1 MAPLSLK
8 IILDEASV
16 TKTLLFD
23 TRTTVSHVHDIVKD
37 KIVSLNPDKEY
48 GFFLTSADDECSG
61 VWLENHRT
69 LEYYMLRDGDSLY
82 YLERMRNL
90 RLRML
95 DGSVKTLQVD
105 ESKAIG
111 DLMLY
116 ICDKIGTTNYEE
128 YGLCR
133 EHMEIEEEIKPMTG
147 TLTLKRKAQAR
158 EKDAKLEQL
167 SKKLKTDDNVEWL
180 DQHKTLRELHVDP
193 KETLLF
199 KRRLFYS
206 DRKVDARDPVQLNL
220 LYVQTRDAILDG
232 RQIVTEV
239 KATEFA
245 GLQCQVH
252 FEDFNEEKH
261 KPGFIEN
268 LREFLPAQYATSW
281 GIEKKIF
288 KEHRKHQGLSPLE
301 AKNLYTKTAREL
313 PTYGVT
319 FFLVKEKHKG
329 KKKLIP
335 RLLGINASS
344 ILRLDEDTKEILQ
357 VWPLTQVKS
366 YRAASESF
374 TLDFGDYSEKEY
386 AVKTNEAFRIK
397 DILQGYIDI
406 IRKKLAAPY
415 NVVHTEGD
423 VICEENV
430 EISRGT
436 IIQNIV
442 PSKIVEQSFVGPS
455 SIISVQQGHRSSEGT
470 KITTV
475 HEVVT
480 VTRGD
485 RSQQGMKGEALGEPP
500 NMFGRRLNRI
510 NSLSVKT
517 VVLLSDGNEGD
528 YGSMYDIASDMENEL
543 PAVVK
548 GVRDT
553 AKKLNDEQSKKL
565 LDELDELCEYINN
578 LSNIAK
584 SSDYDKDKLES
595 ANEIAK
601 KLADI
606 SAQMYLSL
614 DPRSKRRSQFINSSR
629 NSFIADEQ
637 TEANLRRMSLRTVV
651 DSTHEVLDSCYSD
664 LDQEYAATSGEPLIY
679 STLEKSVNH
688 KLGKLNAAIAS
699 LIIAHSDPKE
709 VNYSTAVTCMSTIKE
724 LVPELVQDVKALNSL
739 KEDGEA
745 RLALTDEIKRLIDRT
760 AALCRLNGTDDPQKL
775 QEAGNAYGEVSRNLI
790 YKFNRGNKMN
800 LVADKENE
808 IMDLAQDVGESASKL
823 LIEISELNSIIT
835 EDPRSEELD
844 TAGVKCAD
852 AAREL
857 YECAKLTAPSI
868 HEPHCQSALT
878 GACENLTSSVQH
890 LSQIYKPIV
899 DDPGRHYYGKR
910 LANEVTDLNKALER
924 LMNAYANLNE
934 NENDN
939 SDGSSNEKAQKLKF
953 TLSRACKALGDMEDQ
968 LLNDTD
974 FDVPT
979 DYNNPQK
986 ADIQKLESKL
996 SQNISKLN
1004 AAIAT
1009 LLQAT
1014 SSESP
1019 DYGKI
1024 NDAINTISQITPE
1037 IIQDSK
1043 TLEERLHELG
1053 GGDET
1058 SKQKLLEN
1066 LKDILHATKDVC
1078 ASAEDD
1084 NKTDLNAAA
1093 SKLAKATKK
1102 LQWTWNPLRN
1112 VNKEHVVMEQAKE
1125 VGNKTSALLMDT
1137 SELVTSIGNDPRAD
1151 DLEAAGVR
1159 CADAAKDLITCAEL
1173 TTPTIENITSQSAL
1187 KASCGILESAL
1198 QSLNDTYKPIV
1209 SEPERYYYGNTL
1221 AARNED
1227 LVKALDKLKDLCA
1240 RNVMV
1245 NNETLPESEKEQKL
1259 KFVKSLSRFSDA
1271 LKDADLKLNNP
1282 SITNDNVKSE
1292 ANRDNLQK
1300 ELSKKIAKLNAAIAQ
1315 LLNSISG
1322 LPDYEKTN
1330 SAIETIAELTPEI
1343 IRDGRTLEAH
1353 VDGNEQKEL
1362 RQNLQHIL
1370 DATHDICTH
1379 TAGHDNAGIS
1389 DAVAKFAQ
1397 SSGKLNFVFNRHSKP
1412 KKDDQTVD
1420 LAKDVGDKTSVLLY
1434 KTRGLIGVDDELKPG
1449 YLKLNEAIMA
1459 CNYAAKEL
1467 ESCAQ
1472 LTAPYLYES
1481 SCQEAL
1487 ADASKN
1493 LANKL
1498 QSLALA
1504 YKPLLEDPSQ
1514 INNREILV
1522 NKTMGVMEALD
1533 KLKAH
1538 AASHQ
1543 VCDVVRKSTMEDEPK
1558 RMFKASLT
1566 ESKKALSEALQ
1577 QLERDSEHGIK
1588 QFERVG
1594 SESNTSPRAFLSQ
1607 NVAQLNGAIVS
1618 LLHAT
1623 TDSPDYDAATF
1634 ALLSISDIIPKIVK
1648 AGECIDGENPKA
1660 NMIEKMKPMITTVQ
1674 EICKSAEEERFKD
1687 LNNSTMQ
1694 FADQSEAIYSECS
1707 PKSNERKKDRI
1718 LDLSKG
1724 ACKDASVYLT
1734 KVYQLAQKVG
1744 VEEATDL
1751 DVCGAKI
1758 VDTAQVFL
1766 TAAQVTAPT
1775 MEEPQCQNAL
1785 ILFTDTFSKKI
1796 DDLDNMWS
1804 PLTGPHNKD
1813 LADLMKNDSN
1823 KLQKTLNELRNICTS
1838 DSGDEDKEQ
1847 LQTKV
1852 LEAKDKLK
1860 AMEKLAS
1867 KERLRELPEPPLL
1880 EFVSIMTKDQGCI
1893 EKTTIEPTKL
1903 LLCEKL
1909 SQLNQSI
1916 ALLVQAMSGRGE
1928 IDYKVQEE
1936 LVQNISQTAPETIKY
1951 ILSTHKYLEDDVK
1964 EEMIAEAKALCEA
1977 TQGVLSNLDN
1987 DNTEELSDALSK
1999 YAYSSGKLYFIFSP
2013 YKKAES
2019 KKEAEIVH
2027 TARSAC
2033 ERTSLMLSRVS
2044 RLAQTLD
2051 ASEAEPLDRNGV
2063 ELADAAQAL
2072 LTNAQLTSPSIRFE
2086 CSQSILEDSVNHV
2099 NELSE
2104 KLGNAWSPL
2113 VSSDEQLGQQLD
2125 KDLKHLQ
2132 TDLYRLKDIIQE
2144 SNQWIPPADI
2154 EIDDNT
2160 NKKIDSDTK
2169 HDNDLLIEDT
2179 PLKELASKILN
2190 SAKSEL
2196 EDGNLS
2202 VEKHSALKCFT
2213 NELTAALCALDL
2225 ATARCKRDPVDAKK
2239 RQDLENVIQNVQ
2251 HLCLVGQREAD
2262 AQTNIIDLMVF
2273 VKDVMTAANDLY
2285 QSTQLVHPNCSK
2297 KALVNIRDACDD
2309 IIGKAENLSNTPDVP
2324 EDSILH
2330 DMLVTE
2336 QFAQE
2341 CDANVKTIQ
2350 DSVETITD
2358 NNSRNL
2364 LHEKLR
2370 ALIEKCDL
2378 LMFAAKGSVSSAA
2391 GLAVEE
2397 DLQNLTDAEKKI
2409 ELLLTANDMSES
2421 TDKDKPINMEAI
2433 KTAQKPLTSAVI
2445 AKQDDLPQALT
2456 QYAMRMLAATPK
2468 DPASQL
2474 KLNEHLKKLLSL
2486 LKKRNLASG
2495 RRVATWQDADG
2506 DDVTDITK
2514 QIVEEIHEYIPKDK
2528 GATDGNDLQALMT
2541 FKGSEID
2548 GDINELNSKL
2558 SQQTQKL
2565 SFMIGTVILNSDKPE
2580 GITRAVR
2587 STGEAV
2593 AEISALSKA
2602 IKNKDVI
2609 QGKKMEKA
2617 TYYLT
2622 AAMYNLLETSES
2634 VSEEFEKPESR
2645 RKLLDACRTLTEAL
2659 NKLAQVSSRADK
2671 TKRDGEEFQRNIQLQ
2686 QVLLSPNLPT
2696 CALGLEG
2703 TLDALQAQG
2712 EIIHKL
2718 DSEETMSQS
2727 ECGTTL
2733 RYVAAAACAS
2743 AQYASHSAYLLA
2755 ISEEN
2760 QDAAKKGLIDQTRL
2774 NQISEYVDEV
2784 CSKIISGDKEQAKSL
2799 EPVLSKHIQILSEF
2813 VDDCTMKMNEEESA
2827 KVKEDYTVIN
2837 SAMDQLKHGIQAS
2850 PYRDDIVISR
2860 SLKLLDAINRL
2871 KLTMK
2876 RSPTPRYNGSTAE
2889 KHNLGIVME
2898 NAKNLLNDTSRLVS
2912 QVTSSEEEVLTWVM
2926 YGAIS
2931 KQVIKSYEALLTC
2944 IRNKGSE
2951 MKVLQAT
2958 EISNDDQEPPK
2969 SRLQTQIDLIN
2980 KWLRNPACKQDVKNE
2995 AIRAADNIID
3005 MGEKICED
3013 LKDPEKEEMLHVV
3026 VESKELLKECTV
3038 KYQSAK
3044 ASLLLERLRDLKGM
3058 LERGVVT
3065 RVVEE
3070 FLEEQPLEDIEN
3082 IRKETDVKRRD
3093 LLLDKKIAEL
3103 LAQLGRVSRT
3113 AQFVSDTTTAPIRH
3127 DIINTSKQ
3135 VELLAPSLVKAA
3147 QDSVKNQDDQAI
3159 ENYRDM
3165 VMKYAE
3171 SLTRVR
3177 ELCDRAVNPMDFA
3190 QAAVETMARIK
3201 EASKNDPIKAEFASS
3216 IITRLGNRVV
3226 EAGMSSANVQKDLE
3240 LQQTLA
3246 SIKKSI
3252 KDAHHTKTDLAAEII
3267 RKTGEVESALGG
3279 ETIFQKE
3286 PEADQPIFA
3295 AAHGLHAAVR
3305 DWSARDNEVVAVA
3318 KRVAVLMARLA
3329 HHMYND
3335 RKAELIATSKE
3346 IVAKSHEVAALAR
3359 KLAMECS
3366 DLRIRNNLLQV
3377 CQRIPLISGQL
3388 KMLTT
3393 VKGST
3398 LGKQGSEEDK
3408 EAMNMLV
3415 GNAQNLMTS
3424 IQEIV
3429 KVAES
3434 ASVKIMSQRGRRIR
3448 WVRRNYY

>member
-61 VWLENHRT
+61 VWLEDHRT

-111 DLMLY
+111 DLMLS

-133 EHMEIEEEIKPMTG
+133 EHMEIEEETKPMTG

-180 DQHKTLRELHVDP
+180 DQHKTLRELRVDP

-232 RQIVTEV
+232 RQIVTEA
-239 KATEFA
+239 KAIEFA

-470 KITTV
+470 TITTV

-480 VTRGD
+480 VNRGD
-485 RSQQGMKGEALGEPP
+485 RSQQGMIGETLGEPP
-500 NMFGRRLNRI
+500 HMFGRRLNRI

-528 YGSMYDIASDMENEL
+528 YGSMYDIVSDMENEL

-553 AKKLNDEQSKKL
+553 AKKVNDEQSKKL

-614 DPRSKRRSQFINSSR
+614 DPKSKRRSQFINSSR

-651 DSTHEVLDSCYSD
+651 ESTHDVLDSCYSV
-664 LDQEYAATSGEPLIY
+664 LDQQYAGTSGDPLIY
-679 STLEKSVNH
+679 SALEKSVNH

-724 LVPELVQDVKALNSL
+724 LVPELLQDVKALNSMT
-739 KEDGEA
+739 EDDEA

-775 QEAGNAYGEVSRNLI
+775 QEAGNAYGEVSRSLI
-790 YKFNRGNKMN
+790 YKFNRGKKMN

-808 IMDLAQDVGESASKL
+808 IMDLAQQVGESASKL
-823 LIEISELNSIIT
+823 LIEVSELNSIIN

-857 YECAKLTAPSI
+857 YECAKLIAPSI

-939 SDGSSNEKAQKLKF
+939 SDGGSDEKTQKLKF
-953 TLSRACKALGDMEDQ
+953 ILSRARKALVDMEDQ
-968 LLNDTD
+968 LLSD
-974 FDVPT
+974 FDEPRHSE
-979 DYNNPQK
+979 NPQK
-986 ADIQKLESKL
+986 ADIKLIESKL
-996 SQNISKLN
+996 SQNIAKLN

-1019 DYGKI
+1019 DYEKI
-1024 NDAINTISQITPE
+1024 HDAINTISQITPK

-1043 TLEERLHELG
+1043 ALDERLHELG

-1058 SKQKLLEN
+1058 SKQKLLDN
-1066 LKDILHATKDVC
+1066 LNDILHAAREVC

-1102 LQWTWNPLRN
+1102 LQWMYNPLTN

-1137 SELVTSIGNDPRAD
+1137 SELLTSIGNDPRAE

-1173 TTPTIENITSQSAL
+1173 TTPTIENIASQSAL

-1198 QSLNDTYKPIV
+1198 QTLNDTYKPIV

-1240 RNVMV
+1240 RNDMV
-1245 NNETLPESEKEQKL
+1245 DTETLPESEKEQRL
-1259 KFVKSLSRFSDA
+1259 KFVMSLSRFNDA
-1271 LKDADLKLNNP
+1271 LKDADYKLNNP
-1282 SITNDNVKSE
+1282 SISNDDVKSE

-1315 LLNSISG
+1315 LCNSISG
-1322 LPDYEKTN
+1322 LPNYEKTN
-1330 SAIETIAELTPEI
+1330 AAIETIAELTPEI

-1353 VDGNEQKEL
+1353 IDGNEQKEL

-1379 TAGHDNAGIS
+1379 AAGHDNEGLT
-1389 DAVAKFAQ
+1389 DAVEKFGK
-1397 SSGKLNFVFNRHSKP
+1397 SSGKLNFIFKRHSKP
-1412 KKDDQTVD
+1412 KEENQTVD

-1434 KTRGLIGVDDELKPG
+1434 QTRGLIGADDELKPE
-1449 YLKLNEAIMA
+1449 YLKLNDAIMA
-1459 CNYAAKEL
+1459 CKYAAKEL

-1472 LTAPYLYES
+1472 LTAPFLYEP

-1487 ADASKN
+1487 TEASKN
-1493 LANKL
+1493 LANKI

-1504 YKPLLEDPSQ
+1504 YKPLLEDPNQ
-1514 INNREILV
+1514 INNREIIIS
-1522 NKTMGVMEALD
+1522 KTMGVMEALD
-1533 KLKAH
+1533 KLKDH
-1538 AASHQ
+1538 AASQ
-1543 VCDVVRKSTMEDEPK
+1543 QDCDVTRESTIEDEPK

-1566 ESKKALSEALQ
+1566 ESKKALSEAIQ
-1577 QLERDSEHGIK
+1577 QLERDSEYGVK
-1588 QFERVG
+1588 QFEMVG

-1623 TDSPDYDAATF
+1623 TDTPDYDAATS
-1634 ALLSISDIIPKIVK
+1634 ALLSISNIIPKIVK

-1660 NMIEKMKPMITTVQ
+1660 SMIEKIKPMITTVQ
-1674 EICKSAEEERFKD
+1674 EICKSAEEDRYKD

-1694 FADQSEAIYSECS
+1694 YADQSEAIYRECS

-1744 VEEATDL
+1744 VEEATEL

-1785 ILFTDTFSKKI
+1785 ISFTDTFSKKI
-1796 DDLDNMWS
+1796 HDLDNKWA
-1804 PLTGPHNKD
+1804 PLTGAHNKD
-1813 LADLMKNDSN
+1813 LADQMKNDSN
-1823 KLQKTLNELRNICTS
+1823 KLQKTLNELRNVCTS

-1852 LEAKDKLK
+1852 LEVKDKLN
-1860 AMEKLAS
+1860 AIEKLAS

-1903 LLCEKL
+1903 LLCERL

-1916 ALLVQAMSGRGE
+1916 ALLVRAMTGRGE

-1951 ILSTHKYLEDDVK
+1951 ILSTHKYLEDNAK

-1977 TQGVLSNLDN
+1977 TQGVLGNFEN

-2051 ASEAEPLDRNGV
+2051 ASEAEPLDRTGV
-2063 ELADAAQAL
+2063 QLADAAQSL

-2086 CSQSILEDSVNHV
+2086 CSQSVLEDSVNQV

-2125 KDLKHLQ
+2125 KDLEHLQ
-2132 TDLYRLKDIIQE
+2132 TDLYRLKDIIRE
-2144 SNQWIPPADI
+2144 SNQWIPQADI

-2160 NKKIDSDTK
+2160 NKKIDSDSK
-2169 HDNDLLIEDT
+2169 PDKDLLIEDT
-2179 PLKELASKILN
+2179 PLKELASKILD

-2262 AQTNIIDLMVF
+2262 AQTNIIDLMLF
-2273 VKDVMTAANDLY
+2273 VKDVMTAANELY
-2285 QSTQLVHPNCSK
+2285 QSTEFVHPNCPK

-2309 IIGKAENLSNTPDVP
+2309 IIGKAENLSNTPDIP

-2330 DMLVTE
+2330 DMLITE

-2341 CDANVKTIQ
+2341 CDANVKAIQ
-2350 DSVETITD
+2350 DSVEMITD

-2378 LMFAAKGSVSSAA
+2378 LKFAAKGSVSSAA
-2391 GLAVEE
+2391 GLAIEE

-2409 ELLLTANDMSES
+2409 ELLLTANEMSEA
-2421 TDKDKPINMEAI
+2421 TDNDTPVNIEAI

-2445 AKQDDLPQALT
+2445 AKQDDVPHALT

-2528 GATDGNDLQALMT
+2528 KATDGNYLQTLMT
-2541 FKGSEID
+2541 FKDGEID

-2587 STGEAV
+2587 STAEVV

-2602 IKNKDVI
+2602 IRNKDVI

-2617 TYYLT
+2617 THYLT

-2634 VSEEFEKPESR
+2634 VSQEFEKPESR

-2696 CALGLEG
+2696 CALSLED
-2703 TLDALQAQG
+2703 TLDALQSQG

-2743 AQYASHSAYLLA
+2743 AQYASHSTYLLA

-2760 QDAAKKGLIDQTRL
+2760 QDAAKKGLIDHNKL
-2774 NQISEYVDEV
+2774 NQISDNVDEV

-2813 VDDCTMKMNEEESA
+2813 VDDCTMKMNEDESA
-2827 KVKEDYTVIN
+2827 KVKKDYIVIN
-2837 SAMDQLKHGIQAS
+2837 SAMDQLKHEIQAS
-2850 PYRDDIVISR
+2850 SYKDDKVISR

-2958 EISNDDQEPPK
+2958 EISNDNQEPQK
-2969 SRLQTQIDLIN
+2969 SHLQTQIDLIN

-2995 AIRAADNIID
+2995 AIRAAENIID
-3005 MGEKICED
+3005 MGDKICED

-3026 VESKELLKECTV
+3026 VESKELLKECSV

-3044 ASLLLERLRDLKGM
+3044 ASLLLERLRELKGM

-3147 QDSVKNQDDQAI
+3147 QDSVKSQDDQAI

-3171 SLTRVR
+3171 SLSRVR
-3177 ELCDRAVNPMDFA
+3177 ELCDRAVNPVDFA

-3201 EASKNDPIKAEFASS
+3201 EASKNDPIKAAFASS

-3240 LQQTLA
+3240 LQETLA

-3252 KDAHHTKTDLAAEII
+3252 KEAHHTKTDLAAEII

-3335 RKAELIATSKE
+3335 RKSELIATSKE

-3448 WVRRNYY
+3448 WVRRYY